1 MQSTIHYMYK
11 RKVASEL
18 QHVLFSNKTEQNKK
32 KNKYEK
38 KLHEIKM
45 YRLHRPPVE
54 IILGGKSPKKN
65 VINFFFLFLKK
76 KQ

>member
-1 MQSTIHYMYK
+1 MYK
-11 RKVASEL
+11 RKVPSEL

-32 KNKYEK
+32 KTNMKK

-54 IILGGKSPKKN
+54 IILGGKSPKKTLS
-65 VINFFFLFLKK
+65 IFSSYF
-76 KQ
+76 